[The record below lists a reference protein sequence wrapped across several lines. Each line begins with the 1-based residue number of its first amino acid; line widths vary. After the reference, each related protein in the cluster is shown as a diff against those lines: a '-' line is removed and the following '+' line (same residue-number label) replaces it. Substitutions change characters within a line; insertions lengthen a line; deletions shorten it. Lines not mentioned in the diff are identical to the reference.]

1 MRLRG
6 RRERFFEVG
15 AGRMG
20 AALGI
25 GIGIGIGVAPLGWLV
40 G

>member
-6 RRERFFEVG
+6 RRERFFGVG
-15 AGRMG
+15 AGCMG
-20 AALGI
+20 AAL
-25 GIGIGIGVAPLGWLV
+25 GIGIGVAPLGWLV

>member
-1 MRLRG
+1 MSVFRG
-6 RRERFFEVG
+6 W

-20 AALGI
+20 AAL
-25 GIGIGIGVAPLGWLV
+25 GIGIGVAPLGWLV

>member
-1 MRLRG
+1 MSG
-6 RRERFFEVG
+6 FWIG

-25 GIGIGIGVAPLGWLV
+25 GIGVAPLGWLV